1 LGSININNSG
11 AAFDQR
17 GTLSASNIDIFNTAS
32 LSVGT
37 INARNGTVGLSG
49 FSPGPVTET
58 GTITANSLTVYS
70 AGGAILNGANR
81 VNTLRLTDT
90 ASGPVSFTNAQ
101 SLTIQSISSGD
112 LNLTTTGTGAD
123 LTIGGGINAG
133 GGNLLLTS
141 AGRITVQDS
150 LTLSA
155 GKNTVLASNG
165 AFTASG
171 LHVDSPAFVIDTTGR
186 PGGAPQLLNDLLSAS
201 APGATSVTDP
211 HVITNS
217 RFTPAGSTR
226 NPIDFGTGGV
236 DAPNAVTLLL
246 ADAGAITGTTNVAA
260 LGVSG
265 VYGSANLIGWVARH
279 GDNGDSS
286 APASQVPINPFP
298 QSDYLFNGCAIG
310 SAVCT
315 LPPRFTDTG
324 FDRTFYLLHN
334 PDVLAAG
341 VDPYQHYLTF
351 GWREGRDPDQLF
363 STSGYLAANPDVGA
377 AGVNPLL
384 HYYQSGWMEGR
395 DPSPGFDTQYYLIHA
410 PDVASARIDP
420 LVHYLE
426 YGSREGR
433 LTLPAAG
440 PPPQINPFDFDPKYY
455 LLAYPDVAAA
465 GLDPYQHFLTYGWH
479 EGRNPN
485 GLFNTSY
492 YLANNPDVASAG
504 VNPLLHYDQNGWQE
518 GRNPSALFSTT
529 GYLSANPDVA
539 AAHVDPLD
547 HFLIY
552 GLYEGRLP

>member
-1 LGSININNSG
+1 ML
-11 AAFDQR
+11 
-17 GTLSASNIDIFNTAS
+17 TA
-32 LSVGT
+32 
-37 INARNGTVGLSG
+37 
-49 FSPGPVTET
+49 
-58 GTITANSLTVYS
+58 
-70 AGGAILNGANR
+70 
-81 VNTLRLTDT
+81 
-90 ASGPVSFTNAQ
+90 
-101 SLTIQSISSGD
+101 
-112 LNLTTTGTGAD
+112 
-123 LTIGGGINAG
+123 GGGIS
-133 GGNLLLTS
+133 LPPSSTL
-141 AGRITVQDS
+141 AGRNI
-150 LTLSA
+150 
-155 GKNTVLASNG
+155 VLASNSAVTQTG
-165 AFTASG
+165 TLSVAAS
-171 LHVDSPAFVIDTTGR
+171 AFVVDTTGR
-186 PGGAPQLLNDLLSAS
+186 NAVGLRNDLLNAS
-201 APGATSVTDP
+201 GSGATSVTDP
-211 HVITNS
+211 HVITDP
-217 RFTPAGSTR
+217 RFAPAGATH
-226 NPIDFGTGGV
+226 NPISFDVGGLN
-236 DAPNAVTLLL
+236 APGAVTLLL
-246 ADAGAITGTTNVAA
+246 ADAGAMTGTINVAG

-265 VYGSANLIGWVARH
+265 VYGSADLHGSIAGNFTGTAARQ
-279 GDNGDSS
+279 
-286 APASQVPINPFP
+286 AFINPFP

-363 STSGYLAANPDVGA
+363 STSGYLAANPDVRA

-465 GLDPYQHFLTYGWH
+465 GLDPYQHYLTYGWH